1 MPDTLYRQWL
11 MLKTIPR
18 YPRKVD
24 TATIERQLV
33 DQGVEIHRRTIQ
45 RDLMS
50 LSLIFPIVCDDEHKP
65 YGWSWAKDAEILDL
79 PNMDPHTALS
89 FRLVRDFLLPLI
101 PRSTLSALEPH
112 FRRAEMVLSSL
123 PNAGLKEW
131 PRKVRIIPQGQ
142 PLIPAKIKP
151 EVLEVVY
158 DALLQKRRFH
168 VTYKRRGEKT
178 AKSFEV
184 NPLGLVFRG
193 GVVYLVCTAWQ
204 YEEPIQL
211 VLHRIKKAVL
221 LESPSLVPKDFDLD
235 EYIKA
240 GEFSFRLSDKP
251 IKLKARF
258 HKDAAIH
265 LYETP
270 LSADQ
275 KISKAKGDWVT
286 VSATVMDTMM
296 LRGWLRSFGALVA
309 VLAPKS
315 LREDLKLDI
324 SEQNDNYNSP

>member
-1 MPDTLYRQWL
+1 MAETLYRQWL
-11 MLKTIPR
+11 MLKAIPR

-24 TATIERQLV
+24 AATIERQLV
-33 DQGVEIHRRTIQ
+33 NQGVEIHRRTIQ

-65 YGWSWAKDAEILDL
+65 YGWSWAKDAEVLDL

-123 PNAGLKEW
+123 PKAGLKEW
-131 PRKVRIIPQGQ
+131 PGKVRIIPQGQ

-151 EVLEVVY
+151 EVLEIVY

-211 VLHRIKKAVL
+211 VLHRMNKAAL
-221 LESPSLVPKDFDLD
+221 LDSPSRVPSDFDLD

-240 GEFSFRLSDKP
+240 GEFSFLLSDKP

-270 LSADQ
+270 LSEDQ
-275 KISKAKGDWVT
+275 KITEGKGEWVT
-286 VSATVMDTMM
+286 VSATVMDSLL
-296 LRGWLRSFGALVA
+296 LRGWLRSFGSFVSILQ
-309 VLAPKS
+309 PKS
-315 LREDLKLDI
+315 LR
-324 SEQNDNYNSP
+324 DNYKKETEEQANNYR